1 MAEMRRECVLLV
13 EHTLLGF
20 SAKCPRG
27 EGNVPRA
34 QKPSQLP
41 SHLAAG
47 VVWSVGKDESLQES
61 FTDVNA

>member
-13 EHTLLGF
+13 ELGF